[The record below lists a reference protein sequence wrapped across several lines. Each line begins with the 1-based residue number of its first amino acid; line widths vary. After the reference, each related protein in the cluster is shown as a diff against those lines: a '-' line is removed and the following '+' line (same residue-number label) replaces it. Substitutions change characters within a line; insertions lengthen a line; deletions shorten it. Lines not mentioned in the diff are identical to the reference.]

1 MITFGSRGSDL
12 ALYQS
17 RLVAKMLQDATGVTC
32 QIEVIETKGDRI
44 IDKPLPEIGGKGLFT
59 AELEEALRQGSID
72 VAVHSMKDLP
82 VEDPDGL
89 TLGAVPERV
98 NPADV
103 LIYDPAWADP
113 AQPDLPLRH
122 GCVIGTSSHR
132 RRGALER
139 VRPDLEFRDIR
150 GNVPTRVDKVRRG
163 DYGAAVFAAAGLD
176 RLELSLDGLLR
187 FDLPVSLCTPAPS
200 QGALAVQCRDDDQ
213 RVLELLGKL
222 HDPAAALCADTER
235 DVLQRLGG
243 GCSMPLGVL
252 VTGSQKHYRL
262 QAAFYSNSEYGTDRA
277 AGLFLDLAGE
287 TPQQL
292 AEHVAA
298 QWQPLINAPLRG
310 RQVVLLR
317 PEGHGSDLEAALAIA
332 GAQTRNVPL
341 TRTTPIEGVR
351 FDAADLE
358 DRALAF
364 TSARA
369 VELFCKAVADDNHK
383 DLTVFAGGTATAAA
397 ARRYGMTVTCPEHG
411 SGGKAL
417 AELLLASGI
426 PAAGV
431 LFPCAAERHAD
442 LEHSLRN
449 AGHKV
454 TAVPVYKTEPLPKV
468 ELTTTPE
475 TIVVFTSPSAVRAYL
490 LASRTEALHVAI
502 GPSTAAA
509 MQEASL
515 RCDAV
520 AQTPTGN
527 ALVDC
532 CLQIGHAR
540 RRHE

>member
-1 MITFGSRGSDL
+1 MIRFGSRGSDL

-17 RLVAKMLQDATGVTC
+17 RLVAKMLEEATGVRC

-44 IDKPLPEIGGKGLFT
+44 LDKPLPEIGGKGLFT
-59 AELEEALRQGSID
+59 AELEDALRNGSID

-113 AQPDLPLRH
+113 TQPDLPLRQ

-139 VRPDLEFRDIR
+139 LRPDLQFRDIR

-163 DYGAAVFAAAGLD
+163 DYGAAVFAAAGID
-176 RLELSLDGLLR
+176 RLELSLEGLLR
-187 FDLPVSLCTPAPS
+187 FDLPVTVCTPAPS
-200 QGALAVQCRDDDQ
+200 QGALAVQCRNDDR
-213 RVLELLGKL
+213 RVLDLLGKL
-222 HDPAAALCADTER
+222 HDKAAALCADTER

-252 VTGSQKHYRL
+252 VTNSSNQYRL
-262 QAAFYSNSEYGTDRA
+262 QAAFYSNPEHGTDRA
-277 AGLFLDLAGE
+277 AGLFLDLTGE
-287 TPQQL
+287 SPQQL
-292 AEHVAA
+292 AEHVATE
-298 QWQPLINAPLRG
+298 WQPLINAPLRD
-310 RQVVLLR
+310 QEVVLLR
-317 PEGHGSDLEAALAIA
+317 PEGHGSDLEAALTIA
-332 GAQTRNVPL
+332 GARTRNVPL
-341 TRTTPIEGVR
+341 TQTTPVEGVR
-351 FDAADLE
+351 FDAKDLE

-369 VELFCKAVADDNHK
+369 VELFCKAAAAT
-383 DLTVFAGGTATAAA
+383 DLGQLPVFTAGPATAAA
-397 ARRYGMTVTCPEHG
+397 AHHQGMTATCPANG

-417 AELLLASGI
+417 AELLLQTGV
-426 PAAGV
+426 PKAGV
-431 LFPCAAERHAD
+431 LFPCAAERHP
-442 LEHSLRN
+442 EFETVLRQ
-449 AGHKV
+449 AGHEV
-454 TAVPVYKTEPLPKV
+454 TPVPVYRTEMLPDA
-468 ELTTTPE
+468 ELVTTAE

-490 LASRTEALHVAI
+490 LVARPDALHVAI
-502 GPSTAAA
+502 GPTTATA

-520 AQTPTGN
+520 ATSPTGQ
-527 ALVDC
+527 ALVEC
-532 CLQIGHAR
+532 CLQIRHAR
-540 RRHE
+540 SRHE